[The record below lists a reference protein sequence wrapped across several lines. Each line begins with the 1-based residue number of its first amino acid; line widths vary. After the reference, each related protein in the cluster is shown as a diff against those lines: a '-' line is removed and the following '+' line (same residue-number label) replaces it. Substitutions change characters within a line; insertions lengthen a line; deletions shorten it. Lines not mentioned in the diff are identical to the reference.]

1 VTRAG
6 HHLRRMVL
14 MTPGDN
20 PRLIDRARRTP
31 SDAVWLDLEDGVA
44 SARKAIARDLVASAL
59 AEHDWCC
66 QELLVRVNSPADGGT
81 EDLALLL
88 ETLGSGQARLDGI
101 VLAKVNTAEDVHEIS
116 QTLNSHETARPHL
129 PSAPLWCMIETPV
142 GMVNI
147 NAIAAHPDVTAVVFG
162 GGELRTMLGLSPAS
176 ESWEPDPL
184 DGARLQLVTAAR
196 AFGASAVDASFP
208 YPRDREGSLQAAT
221 RTFSLGFDGKLVLSP
236 SQIAPVLAAWAP
248 SAAEVA
254 AARSALAHT
263 IPGEH
268 DPPHAGDDGGRLVI
282 PELRERQAGEILRRA
297 RVLGMA
303 D

>member
-1 VTRAG
+1 VTRPG
-6 HHLRRMVL
+6 NRLRRMVL

-20 PRLIDRARRTP
+20 PQLIGRARRTP
-31 SDAVWLDLEDGVA
+31 SDAIWLDLEDGVA
-44 SARKAIARDLVASAL
+44 PARKAIARDLVTSAL
-59 AEHDWCC
+59 ACRDWCC

-101 VLAKVNTAEDVHEIS
+101 VLPKVDTAEYVHEIS
-116 QTLNSHETARPHL
+116 EALSSHGMQL
-129 PSAPLWCMIETPV
+129 PSAPLWCMIETPA
-142 GMVNI
+142 GLVNI
-147 NAIAAHPDVTAVVFG
+147 NTIAAHPDVTAVVFG

-184 DGARLQLVTAAR
+184 DCARLQLVTAAR

-208 YPRDREGSLQAAT
+208 YPRDREGSLQAAA
-221 RTFSLGFDGKLVLSP
+221 RTFALGFDGKLVLSP

-248 SAAEVA
+248 SPTEVA
-254 AARSALAHT
+254 AARNALAHP

-297 RVLGMA
+297 RVLGMV